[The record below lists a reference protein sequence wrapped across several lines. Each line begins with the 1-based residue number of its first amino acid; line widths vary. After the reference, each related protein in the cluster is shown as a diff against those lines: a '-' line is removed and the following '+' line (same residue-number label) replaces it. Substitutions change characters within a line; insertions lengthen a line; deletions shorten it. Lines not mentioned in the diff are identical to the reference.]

1 MKALPA
7 SYSIEFSACAGFG
20 NVGRTATIFDLAT
33 GDSVMNGGCG
43 ETDLEAMLE
52 TLVAEGWGFDRAFD
66 MNGEVIRN
74 AARVVHHHCE

>member
-20 NVGRTATIFDLAT
+20 
-33 GDSVMNGGCG
+33 DSVMNGGCG
-43 ETDLEAMLE
+43 ETDLEAVLE
-52 TLVAEGWGFDRAFD
+52 TLAAEGWGFDRAFD

-74 AARVVHHHCE
+74 AARVVHHHCK